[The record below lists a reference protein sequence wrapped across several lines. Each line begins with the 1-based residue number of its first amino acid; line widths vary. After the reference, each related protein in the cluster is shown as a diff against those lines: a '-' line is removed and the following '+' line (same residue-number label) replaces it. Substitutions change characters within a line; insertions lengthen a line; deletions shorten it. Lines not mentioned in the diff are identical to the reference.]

1 MLQWL
6 ILQKTETYLFNY
18 IIEYHGNKH
27 HLQALL
33 QFLTQMGV
41 RGGGYVPVFLMR
53 NALWH
58 SIFYYFSSCKGMLPF
73 VYDVSSRWE
82 EQHDTRNKWEIKALY
97 FMWNSQRG
105 KKLHRFLSSS
115 LFTLNENKYFQ
126 SFNHKLES
134 VSLILQLRT
143 IVVKQLY
150 DQKFCSE
157 SEVNCQRGLQ
167 NSSKGILL
175 LNSQL

>member
-1 MLQWL
+1 MIQKNKFRIL
-6 ILQKTETYLFNY
+6 IVLRTGGMSIPANNKLVTVAYTAENRNMYLFNY

-58 SIFYYFSSCKGMLPF
+58 SIFYYFSSCEGMLPF

-105 KKLHRFLSSS
+105 KKI
-115 LFTLNENKYFQ
+115 TQ
-126 SFNHKLES
+126 
-134 VSLILQLRT
+134 VSELISIYT
-143 IVVKQLY
+143 EWKQVFS
-150 DQKFCSE
+150 KF
-157 SEVNCQRGLQ
+157 
-167 NSSKGILL
+167 
-175 LNSQL
+175 